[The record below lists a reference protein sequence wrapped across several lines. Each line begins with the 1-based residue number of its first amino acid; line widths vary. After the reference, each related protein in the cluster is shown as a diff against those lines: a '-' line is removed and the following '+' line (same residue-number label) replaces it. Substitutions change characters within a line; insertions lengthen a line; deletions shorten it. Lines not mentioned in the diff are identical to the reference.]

1 MSNTKKELREMNL
14 SERAQVRDE
23 AAKAINAK
31 LRELGKREFSDSRIK
46 SNVGGN
52 GFQPGDTFTLT
63 GDVALGEIQG
73 SDNAFLAITTTTGE
87 MLSLKCLIPQSVAGY
102 ETDSTKT
109 FYDEFKKDSEDAE
122 MHKPTFEAPKG
133 FKKIT
138 DIVDHNKTIL
148 NHGTKSD
155 FELYGLI
162 SEKYWSCKGLQL
174 TYCGK
179 VYRQTTARKDYD
191 FGENHVSAGARRAMS
206 VSVWLITE
214 PTK

>member
-1 MSNTKKELREMNL
+1 MSNTKKELSEMTF
-14 SERAQVRDE
+14 EDRAKLRDN

-31 LRELGKREFSDSRIK
+31 LHDLGKREFSEQRIK
-46 SNVGGN
+46 ANVGGN

-63 GDVALGEIQG
+63 GDVAIGEIQG
-73 SDNAFLAITTTTGE
+73 SDNAFLAVTTTTGE

-102 ETDSTKT
+102 ETDGSKT
-109 FYDEFKKDSEDAE
+109 FYNEFEKDDENAE
-122 MHKPTFEAPKG
+122 VLNPTFEAPKG
-133 FKKIT
+133 FKKINE
-138 DIVDHNKTIL
+138 IVDHNKVIL

-179 VYRQTTARKDYD
+179 VYRQTVARKEYD
-191 FGENHVSAGARRAMS
+191 FGDNHVNVGARRAMA
-206 VSVWLITE
+206 VSVWLISE

>member
-1 MSNTKKELREMNL
+1 MSNTKKELGEMTF
-14 SERAQVRDE
+14 EDRAQVRDE

-31 LRELGKREFSDSRIK
+31 AREMGKREFSEARIK

-73 SDNAFLAITTTTGE
+73 SDNAFLAVTTTTGE

-102 ETDSTKT
+102 ETDHEKA
-109 FYDEFKKDSEDAE
+109 FYDEFEKDSESAE
-122 MHKPTFEAPKG
+122 MHNPTFEAPKG
-133 FKKIT
+133 FKKINE
-138 DIVDHNKTIL
+138 IVDHNKAVL

-179 VYRQTTARKDYD
+179 VYRQTTAHKDYD
-191 FGENHVSAGARRAMS
+191 FGENHVKAGARRAMS